1 MHDMTAQLT
10 LHLHPPF
17 QLVTALLCVS
27 ALLLP
32 PHAKAQDNA
41 TPPVSEWVPYVVH
54 QPHKISQLL
63 DVLTLPN
70 NPALALQTLQQHNQ
84 AVDLNQLQAGQT
96 IRLPKNWLRQEP
108 APLKV
113 TRIRCTGKA
122 EPSTAGQQ
130 GLYPGMSLGEG
141 DIINVPGGC
150 QVSLSLRDG
159 SQLQLPSSSVVKIDT
174 LRDSPDQKMPQVKLK
189 LLQGKISLNLF
200 KKRPADANFEV
211 ATPRATTGVRGT
223 EFRVSHN
230 PDSDTSTIEVLQ
242 GQVHAHAD
250 NTPQDETISAN
261 QGAVIG
267 AQGPIQM
274 HALPQP
280 PELGLQGQVWQWQN
294 LQAATRYVR
303 QDLQA
308 INDIAVWDMPQAT
321 PGADIPT
328 HSAGLPDALSTR
340 YIQAAAI
347 SPSGLMGTSAT
358 FAICPSVGSLPVPV
372 CPVRFQIDETG
383 ERATRVDLRERHA
396 DASANWVT
404 ARPRNP
410 RIREVIALLAPGQY
424 EWQMQGIRTEE
435 GASPLAER
443 TTARGH
449 FTLLST
455 ATASARP

>member
-1 MHDMTAQLT
+1 MHDMTHPLT
-10 LHLHPPF
+10 PRLHPPF
-17 QLVTALLCVS
+17 QLVSALLCVN
-27 ALLLP
+27 ALLLTLN
-32 PHAKAQDNA
+32 AKAQDNT

-84 AVDLNQLQAGQT
+84 ALDLNQLQAGQT

-174 LRDSPDQKMPQVKLK
+174 LRDSPDQKNPQIKLK
-189 LLQGKISLNLF
+189 LLQGKISLNIF
-200 KKRPADANFEV
+200 KKRPAGANFEV

-223 EFRVSHN
+223 EFRVSHD

-242 GQVHAHAD
+242 GQVQTHA
-250 NTPQDETISAN
+250 QDGAQNEAIHAN

-267 AQGPIQM
+267 AQGPIQLET
-274 HALPQP
+274 LPQA
-280 PELGLQGQVWQWQN
+280 PELALQGLAWHWQN
-294 LQAATRYVR
+294 LQMATHYVR

-308 INDIAVWDMPQAT
+308 INDMAVWEPPQST
-321 PGADIPT
+321 PGADLPT
-328 HSAGLPDALSTR
+328 HNTANEEALSTR
-340 YIQAAAI
+340 YVQAAAI
-347 SPSGLMGTSAT
+347 SPSGLMGSTAT
-358 FAICPSVGSLPVPV
+358 FAICSASASLPVTV
-372 CPVRFQIDETG
+372 CPVRFLIDEVG
-383 ERATRVDLRERHA
+383 ERASGLELRQAH
-396 DASANWVT
+396 STANWVS

-424 EWQMQGIRTEE
+424 EWQMQGTRTEE
-435 GASPLAER
+435 GTSTLAER
-443 TTARGH
+443 TTARGR
-449 FTLLST
+449 FTLLHT